1 MWAKISTKGI
11 KMSIAS
17 ALPLDLLV
25 QVNSQSVGGA
35 AFTISKL
42 PTLLITKTDDTM
54 PNPQFSEFSS
64 ASAVK
69 QAFKKA
75 SVGAF
80 ADKYFGFTSKN
91 ATKCDS
97 LSVFQFNEVAKP
109 ATLKG
114 AKAPSLTALQSMKG
128 KASISIDGV
137 AKILTLDFTSSNDS
151 LSACATIIQKAL
163 QAVDGAADGF
173 KKATCEFNAY
183 TNGFVIKSG
192 TDGES
197 GSVGFFTKPT
207 GELGD
212 GNADLSEKL
221 GLSEGEGATILN
233 GLNALTLESA
243 LNLIDK
249 RNGKYAVITFDF
261 EFDTLKSDLTT
272 FGAFLKNAN
281 CRYLGVYSDSNLKDE
296 DLSDFVGYDGL
307 VADYKVGEAQNGL
320 VCAFFSSI
328 DFSKANSNVNVA
340 FNDMSEFSSVAIVDE
355 SDFETLKNKR
365 VNAPCK
371 FGILGQNDTR
381 YMNGDVWGS
390 LTSSANVYFANIYI
404 KISEQVALYNMLSS
418 GKMLGIR
425 DIQTQNTANGYLTE
439 AFEGF
444 VGSNIISVGAE
455 LTTSEK
461 SAISQAFGNSV
472 DEIEDVY
479 SQIQNYGYFFKITDI
494 DTINK
499 QITISQAYM
508 ANAPVRSFVINNYIL
523 GA

>member
-1 MWAKISTKGI
+1 
-11 KMSIAS
+11 MSIAS

-35 AFTISKL
+35 TFTIGKL
-42 PTLLITKTDDTM
+42 PTLLITKFDDAM
-54 PNPQFSEFSS
+54 PNPQFSEFTK
-64 ASAVK
+64 ASDVK

-97 LSVFQFNEVAKP
+97 LSVFQYNDTAKP

-114 AKAPSLTALQSMKG
+114 AKAPSLTALQAMKG
-128 KASISIDGV
+128 KVSISIDGT
-137 AKILTLDFTSSNDS
+137 AKDLTLDFTTNSND
-151 LSACATIIQKAL
+151 LSACATIIQTAL
-163 QAVDGAADGF
+163 QSGF
-173 KKATCEFNAY
+173 KKATCEFNTY
-183 TNGFVIKSG
+183 TNGFIIKSG
-192 TDGES
+192 TAGAG
-197 GSVGFFTKPT
+197 GSVGFLTKIT

-212 GNADLSEKL
+212 GYADLSESL
-221 GLSEGEGATILN
+221 GLSEKEGATILN
-233 GLNALTLESA
+233 GTDALTLESA
-243 LNLIDK
+243 LDLVGK

-261 EFDTLKSDLTT
+261 QFETLKSDLAT
-272 FGAFLKNAN
+272 FGKFLKNAN
-281 CRYLGVYSDSNLKDE
+281 CRYLGVYSDDRLKSE
-296 DLSDFVGYDGL
+296 DLSDLMAYDGL

-390 LTSSANVYFANIYI
+390 LTSSANVYFANIYM
-404 KISEQVALYNMLSS
+404 KISEQVALYNLLSS

-425 DIQTQNTANGYLTE
+425 DIQTQNAANGYLTE

-444 VGSNIISVGAE
+444 VSANIISVGAE
-455 LTTSEK
+455 LTASEK

-472 DEIEDVY
+472 DDIENVY

>member
-1 MWAKISTKGI
+1 
-11 KMSIAS
+11 MSIAS

-35 AFTISKL
+35 TFTISKL
-42 PTLLITKTDDTM
+42 PTLLITKMDDTM

-97 LSVFQFNEVAKP
+97 LSVFQFNETAKP

-114 AKAPSLTALQSMKG
+114 AKAPSLTALQKLKG
-128 KASISIDGV
+128 KVSISIDGV
-137 AKILTLDFTSSNDS
+137 AKDLTLDFTSSNES
-151 LSACATIIQKAL
+151 LSACATIIQTAL
-163 QAVDGAADGF
+163 RGADTGDGF
-173 KKATCEFNAY
+173 KNATCTFNAY
-183 TNGFVIKSG
+183 TNGFIIKSG
-192 TDGES
+192 TAGES

-207 GELGD
+207 SALED

-221 GLSEGEGATILN
+221 GLSESEGATILN

-261 EFDTLKSDLTT
+261 EFDTLKSDLAT

-281 CRYLGVYSDSNLKDE
+281 CRYLGVYSDSKLKGE
-296 DLSDFVGYDGL
+296 DLSDFAGYDGL

-328 DFSKANSNVNVA
+328 DFSKANSNVNIA
-340 FNDMSEFSSVAIVDE
+340 FNDMSEFASVAIVNE
-355 SDFETLKNKR
+355 SDFETLKSKR

-381 YMNGDVWGS
+381 YMNGDVWGT

-404 KISEQVALYNMLSS
+404 KISEQIALYNMLSS

-439 AFEGF
+439 AFESF
-444 VGSNIISVGAE
+444 VSANIISVGAE

-472 DEIEDVY
+472 DDIENVY

>member
-1 MWAKISTKGI
+1 
-11 KMSIAS
+11 MSIAS

-35 AFTISKL
+35 TFTISKL

-64 ASAVK
+64 AGAVK

-97 LSVFQFNEVAKP
+97 LSIFQFNEAAKP

-114 AKAPSLTALQSMKG
+114 AKAPSLTALQKMKG

-137 AKILTLDFTSSNDS
+137 AKDLTLDFTTNNSD
-151 LSACATIIQKAL
+151 LSACATIIQTAL
-163 QAVDGAADGF
+163 QAADTGDGF
-173 KKATCEFNAY
+173 KNATCEFKAY

-192 TDGES
+192 TAGES
-197 GSVGFFTKPT
+197 SSVGFFTKVT

-212 GNADLSEKL
+212 GYIDLSEKL
-221 GLSEGEGATILN
+221 GLSESEGATILN

-261 EFDTLKSDLTT
+261 EFDTLKSDLAT

-281 CRYLGVYSDSNLKDE
+281 CRYLGVYSDSKLKGE
-296 DLSDFVGYDGL
+296 DLSDFAGYDGL

-328 DFSKANSNVNVA
+328 DFSKANSNVNIA
-340 FNDMSEFSSVAIVDE
+340 FNDMSDFSSVAIVNE

-390 LTSSANVYFANIYI
+390 LTSSANVYFANIYM
-404 KISEQVALYNMLSS
+404 KISEQIALYNMLSS

-444 VGSNIISVGAE
+444 VSSNIISVGAE
-455 LTTSEK
+455 LTAGEK

-472 DEIEDVY
+472 DDIENVY
-479 SQIQNYGYFFKITDI
+479 SQIQNYGYFFKIADI

>member
-1 MWAKISTKGI
+1 
-11 KMSIAS
+11 MSIAS

-35 AFTISKL
+35 TFTISKL

-97 LSVFQFNEVAKP
+97 LSVFQFNEAAKP

-114 AKAPSLTALQSMKG
+114 AKAPSLTALQAMKG
-128 KASISIDGV
+128 KVSISIDGV
-137 AKILTLDFTSSNDS
+137 AKDLTLDFTTSSD
-151 LSACATIIQKAL
+151 LAGCATIIQTAL
-163 QAVDGAADGF
+163 QAADSSEYGF
-173 KKATCEFNAY
+173 KKATCQFNAY
-183 TNGFVIKSG
+183 TNGFIIQSG
-192 TDGES
+192 TAGES
-197 GSVGFFTKPT
+197 SSVGFFTKPT
-207 GELGD
+207 GELGG
-212 GNADLSEKL
+212 GNADLSKKL
-221 GLSEGEGATILN
+221 GLSESEGATIIN
-233 GLNALTLESA
+233 GSNALTLESA

-261 EFDTLKSDLTT
+261 EFDTLKSDLAT

-281 CRYLGVYSDSNLKDE
+281 CRYLGVYSDSKLKDE
-296 DLSDFVGYDGL
+296 NLSDFAGYDGL

-328 DFSKANSNVNVA
+328 DFSKANSNVNIA
-340 FNDMSEFSSVAIVDE
+340 FNDMSDFASVAIVNE
-355 SDFETLKNKR
+355 SDFETLKSKR

-381 YMNGDVWGS
+381 YMNGDIWGS
-390 LTSSANVYFANIYI
+390 LTSSANVYFANIYV
-404 KISEQVALYNMLSS
+404 KISEQIALYNMLSN

-444 VGSNIISVGAE
+444 VSSNIISVGAE
-455 LTTSEK
+455 LTTGEK
-461 SAISQAFGNSV
+461 SAVSQTFSGSV
-472 DEIEDVY
+472 DDIEDVY

-499 QITISQAYM
+499 QIAISQAYM
-508 ANAPVRSFVINNYIL
+508 ANAPTRDFVINNYIL

>member
-1 MWAKISTKGI
+1 
-11 KMSIAS
+11 MSIAS

-35 AFTISKL
+35 TFTISKL
-42 PTLLITKTDDTM
+42 PTLLITKFDDAM
-54 PNPQFSEFSS
+54 PNPQFSEFTK
-64 ASAVK
+64 ASDVK

-97 LSVFQFNEVAKP
+97 LSVFQYNDSAKP

-114 AKAPSLTALQSMKG
+114 AKAPSLTALQAMKG
-128 KASISIDGV
+128 KVSISIDGV
-137 AKILTLDFTSSNDS
+137 AKDLTLDFTTNNSD
-151 LSACATIIQKAL
+151 LSACATIIQTAL
-163 QAVDGAADGF
+163 QSADTTDSF
-173 KKATCEFNAY
+173 KKATCKFNAY

-192 TDGES
+192 TAGAG
-197 GSVGFFTKPT
+197 GSVGFLTKIT

-212 GNADLSEKL
+212 GYTDLSESL
-221 GLSEGEGATILN
+221 GLSEKEGATILN
-233 GLNALTLESA
+233 GTDALTLESA
-243 LNLIDK
+243 LDLVGK

-261 EFDTLKSDLTT
+261 QFETLKSDLAT
-272 FGAFLKNAN
+272 FGKFLKNAN
-281 CRYLGVYSDSNLKDE
+281 CRYLGVYSDDRLKSE
-296 DLSDFVGYDGL
+296 DLSDLMAYDGL

-371 FGILGQNDTR
+371 FGILWQNDTR

-390 LTSSANVYFANIYI
+390 LTSSANVYFANIYM
-404 KISEQVALYNMLSS
+404 KISEQVALYNLLSS

-425 DIQTQNTANGYLTE
+425 DIQTQNATNGYLTE

-444 VGSNIISVGAE
+444 VSANIISVGAE
-455 LTTSEK
+455 LTASEK

-472 DEIEDVY
+472 DDIENVY

>member
-1 MWAKISTKGI
+1 
-11 KMSIAS
+11 MSIAS

-35 AFTISKL
+35 TFTISKL
-42 PTLLITKTDDTM
+42 PTLLITKTDDTI

-114 AKAPSLTALQSMKG
+114 AKAPSLTALQTMKG
-128 KASISIDGV
+128 KVSISIDGV
-137 AKILTLDFTSSNDS
+137 AKDLTLDFTTNNSD
-151 LSACATIIQKAL
+151 LSACATIIETAL
-163 QAVDGAADGF
+163 QTADTTDGF
-173 KKATCEFNAY
+173 KNATCKFNAY
-183 TNGFVIKSG
+183 TNGFVIQSG
-192 TDGES
+192 ATGES
-197 GSVGFFTKPT
+197 SSVGFFTKPT
-207 GELGD
+207 SELTD

-221 GLSEGEGATILN
+221 GLSESEGATILN

-261 EFDTLKSDLTT
+261 DFDTLRSDLAT

-281 CRYLGVYSDSNLKDE
+281 CRYLGVYSDSRLKDE
-296 DLSDFVGYDGL
+296 DLSDLVGYDGL
-307 VADYKVGEAQNGL
+307 VADYKVGDAQNGL

-328 DFSKANSNVNVA
+328 DFSKANSNINVA
-340 FNDMSEFSSVAIVDE
+340 FNDMSDFSSVAIVNE

-381 YMNGDVWGS
+381 YMNGDIWGS
-390 LTSSANVYFANIYI
+390 LTSSANVYFANIYM
-404 KISEQVALYNMLSS
+404 KISEQIALYNMLSS

-444 VGSNIISVGAE
+444 VSSNIISVGAE
-455 LTTSEK
+455 LTASEK

-472 DEIEDVY
+472 DDIENVY

>member
-1 MWAKISTKGI
+1 
-11 KMSIAS
+11 MSIAS

-35 AFTISKL
+35 TFTISKL

-69 QAFKKA
+69 QAFKKV

-97 LSVFQFNEVAKP
+97 LSVFQFNEAPKP

-114 AKAPSLTALQSMKG
+114 VKAPSLTALKSMKG

-137 AKILTLDFTSSNDS
+137 AKVLTLDFTSSSDS
-151 LSACATIIQKAL
+151 LSACATIIQTAL
-163 QAVDGAADGF
+163 QAADSGDGF

-192 TDGES
+192 TDGEN

-212 GNADLSEKL
+212 GNTDLSEKL
-221 GLSEGEGATILN
+221 GLSESEGATILN

-261 EFDTLKSDLTT
+261 EFDTLKSDLAI

-281 CRYLGVYSDSNLKDE
+281 CRFLGVYSDSKLKDE
-296 DLSDFVGYDGL
+296 DLSEFAGYDGL

-439 AFEGF
+439 AFESF
-444 VGSNIISVGAE
+444 VSANIISVGAE
-455 LTTSEK
+455 LKTSEK
-461 SAISQAFGNSV
+461 SSISQAFGNSV
-472 DEIEDVY
+472 DDIENVY
-479 SQIQNYGYFFKITDI
+479 SQIQNYGYFFIITAI
-494 DTINK
+494 DPINK

>member
-1 MWAKISTKGI
+1 
-11 KMSIAS
+11 MSIAS

-35 AFTISKL
+35 TFTISKL
-42 PTLLITKTDDTM
+42 PTLLITKFDDTM
-54 PNPQFSEFSS
+54 PNPQFSEFSK
-64 ASAVK
+64 ASDVK

-97 LSVFQFNEVAKP
+97 LSVFQYNDSAKP

-114 AKAPSLTALQSMKG
+114 AKAPSLTALQKMKG
-128 KASISIDGV
+128 KVSISIDGV
-137 AKILTLDFTSSNDS
+137 AKELMLDFTTSNSD
-151 LSACATIIQKAL
+151 LSACATIIQTAL
-163 QAVDGAADGF
+163 QTADNSTDGF

-192 TDGES
+192 TAGAS
-197 GSVGFFTKPT
+197 SSVGFLTKIT
-207 GELGD
+207 GELGGD
-212 GNADLSEKL
+212 TDLSESL
-221 GLSEGEGATILN
+221 GLSEKESATILN
-233 GLNALTLESA
+233 GANALTLESA
-243 LNLIDK
+243 LDLINK

-261 EFDTLKSDLTT
+261 QFDTLKSDLAT
-272 FGAFLKNAN
+272 FGKFLKNAN
-281 CRYLGVYSDSNLKDE
+281 CRYLGVYSDSNLKNE
-296 DLSDFVGYDGL
+296 DLSDLMAYDGL

-355 SDFETLKNKR
+355 GDFETLKNKR

-371 FGILGQNDTR
+371 FGILGRNDTR

-390 LTSSANVYFANIYI
+390 LTSSANVYFANIYM
-404 KISEQVALYNMLSS
+404 KISEQVALYNLLSS

-425 DIQTQNTANGYLTE
+425 DIQTQNATNGYLTE
-439 AFEGF
+439 AFESF
-444 VGSNIISVGAE
+444 VSANIISVGAE
-455 LTTSEK
+455 LIASEK
-461 SAISQAFGNSV
+461 SAISQAFSNSV
-472 DEIEDVY
+472 DDIENIY

-494 DTINK
+494 DTIDK

-508 ANAPVRSFVINNYIL
+508 ANAPVRSLVINNYIL

>member
-1 MWAKISTKGI
+1 MST
-11 KMSIAS
+11 AS

-35 AFTISKL
+35 TFTISKL
-42 PTLLITKTDDTM
+42 PTLLITKFDDAM
-54 PNPQFSEFSS
+54 PNPQFSEFTK
-64 ASAVK
+64 ASDVK

-97 LSVFQFNEVAKP
+97 LSVFQYNDTAKP

-114 AKAPSLTALQSMKG
+114 AKAPSLTALQTMKG
-128 KASISIDGV
+128 KVSISIDGV
-137 AKILTLDFTSSNDS
+137 AKVLTLDFTTSNSD

-163 QAVDGAADGF
+163 LAAGNSADSF

-183 TNGFVIKSG
+183 TNGFIIKSG
-192 TDGES
+192 TAGAS
-197 GSVGFFTKPT
+197 GSVGFLTKIT

-212 GNADLSEKL
+212 GYIDLSESL
-221 GLSEGEGATILN
+221 GLSEKEGATILN
-233 GLNALTLESA
+233 GADALTLESA
-243 LNLIDK
+243 LKLIDK

-261 EFDTLKSDLTT
+261 QFDTLKIDLAT
-272 FGAFLKNAN
+272 FGKFLKNAN
-281 CRYLGVYSDSNLKDE
+281 CRYLGVYSDDKLKGE
-296 DLSDFVGYDGL
+296 DLSDLMAYDGL

-355 SDFETLKNKR
+355 DDFEKLKNKR

-390 LTSSANVYFANIYI
+390 LTSSANVYFANIYM
-404 KISEQVALYNMLSS
+404 KISEQIALYNLLSS

-425 DIQTQNTANGYLTE
+425 DIQTQNAANGYLTE

-444 VGSNIISVGAE
+444 VSANIISVGAE

-461 SAISQAFGNSV
+461 SAVSQVFGGIV
-472 DEIEDVY
+472 DDIENVY
-479 SQIQNYGYFFKITDI
+479 SQIQNYGYFFKIVAI
-494 DTINK
+494 DPIKK
-499 QITISQAYM
+499 QITIAQAYM
-508 ANAPVRSFVINNYIL
+508 ANAPVRSFVVNNYIL

>member
-97 LSVFQFNEVAKP
+97 LSVFQFNESAKP

-114 AKAPSLTALQSMKG
+114 AKAPSLTALQTMKG
-128 KASISIDGV
+128 KVSISIDGV
-137 AKILTLDFTSSNDS
+137 AKDLTLDFTTSNSD
-151 LSACATIIQKAL
+151 LAACATIIQTAL
-163 QAVDGAADGF
+163 RAADTGDGF
-173 KKATCEFNAY
+173 KNATCEFNAY
-183 TNGFVIKSG
+183 TNGFVIKGG
-192 TDGES
+192 TTGES
-197 GSVGFFTKPT
+197 GSVGFFTKVT

-221 GLSEGEGATILN
+221 GLSESEGATILN

-261 EFDTLKSDLTT
+261 EFDTLKSDLAT

-281 CRYLGVYSDSNLKDE
+281 CRYLGVYSDSKLKGE
-296 DLSDFVGYDGL
+296 DLSDFAGYDGL

-340 FNDMSEFSSVAIVDE
+340 FNDMSDFSSVAIVNE
-355 SDFETLKNKR
+355 SDFEKLKNKR

-390 LTSSANVYFANIYI
+390 LTSSANVYFANIYM
-404 KISEQVALYNMLSS
+404 KISEQIALYNMLSS

-439 AFEGF
+439 AFEKF
-444 VGSNIISVGAE
+444 VSANIISVGAE

-472 DEIEDVY
+472 DDIENVY
-479 SQIQNYGYFFKITDI
+479 SQIQNYGYFFKIADI

>member
-1 MWAKISTKGI
+1 
-11 KMSIAS
+11 MSIAS

-35 AFTISKL
+35 TFTISKL

-64 ASAVK
+64 ARAVK

-97 LSVFQFNEVAKP
+97 LSVFQFNKENKP

-137 AKILTLDFTSSNDS
+137 AKDLTLDFTTNNSD
-151 LSACATIIQKAL
+151 LSACATIIQDAL
-163 QAVDGAADGF
+163 QKADAGDGFKKADAGDGF

-207 GELGD
+207 SELGD

-221 GLSEGEGATILN
+221 GLSESEGATILN

-261 EFDTLKSDLTT
+261 EFDTLKSDLAT

-281 CRYLGVYSDSNLKDE
+281 CRYLGVYSDSKLKDE
-296 DLSDFVGYDGL
+296 DLSDFAGYDGL

-340 FNDMSEFSSVAIVDE
+340 FNDMSDFASVAIVDE

-381 YMNGDVWGS
+381 YMNGDIWGT

-404 KISEQVALYNMLSS
+404 KISEQIALYNMLSS

-439 AFEGF
+439 AFESF
-444 VGSNIISVGAE
+444 VSANIISVGAE

-472 DEIEDVY
+472 DDIENVY

>member
-1 MWAKISTKGI
+1 
-11 KMSIAS
+11 MSIAS

-25 QVNSQSVGGA
+25 KVNSQSVGGA
-35 AFTISKL
+35 TFTISKL
-42 PTLLITKTDDTM
+42 PTLLITKADDAM

-97 LSVFQFNEVAKP
+97 LSVFQFNEAAKP

-114 AKAPSLTALQSMKG
+114 AKAPSLTALQTMKG

-137 AKILTLDFTSSNDS
+137 AKDLTLDFTSLNDS
-151 LSACATIIQKAL
+151 LSACATIIQTAL
-163 QAVDGAADGF
+163 RAVDGAADGF

-183 TNGFVIKSG
+183 TNSFVIKSG
-192 TDGES
+192 TTGES
-197 GSVGFFTKPT
+197 SSVGFFTKPT

-221 GLSEGEGATILN
+221 GLSESEGATILN

-281 CRYLGVYSDSNLKDE
+281 CRYLGVYSDSKLKDE
-296 DLSDFVGYDGL
+296 DLSDFAGYDGL

-328 DFSKANSNVNVA
+328 DFSKVNSNVNVA

-355 SDFETLKNKR
+355 SDFEKLKNKR

-390 LTSSANVYFANIYI
+390 LTSSANVYFSNIYI

-444 VGSNIISVGAE
+444 VSSNIISVGAE

-461 SAISQAFGNSV
+461 SAISQTFGNSV
-472 DEIEDVY
+472 DDIENVY

>member
-1 MWAKISTKGI
+1 
-11 KMSIAS
+11 MSIAS

-35 AFTISKL
+35 TFTISKL
-42 PTLLITKTDDTM
+42 PTLLITKFDDAM
-54 PNPQFSEFSS
+54 PNPQFSEFSK
-64 ASAVK
+64 ASDVK

-97 LSVFQFNEVAKP
+97 LSVFQYNDKAKP

-114 AKAPSLTALQSMKG
+114 AKAPSLTALQKMKG
-128 KASISIDGV
+128 KVSISIDGT
-137 AKILTLDFTSSNDS
+137 AKDLTLDFTTNNSD
-151 LSACATIIQKAL
+151 LSACAVIIQTAL
-163 QAVDGAADGF
+163 QAADGF

-192 TDGES
+192 TAGAS
-197 GSVGFFTKPT
+197 GSVGFFTKIT
-207 GELGD
+207 GEL
-212 GNADLSEKL
+212 ASEYTDLSESL
-221 GLSEGEGATILN
+221 GLSEKEGATILN
-233 GLNALTLESA
+233 GADALTLESA

-261 EFDTLKSDLTT
+261 QFETLKSDLAT
-272 FGAFLKNAN
+272 FGKFLKNAN
-281 CRYLGVYSDSNLKDE
+281 CRYLGVYSDDRLKSE
-296 DLSDFVGYDGL
+296 DLSDFMTYDGL

-390 LTSSANVYFANIYI
+390 LTSSANVYFANIYM
-404 KISEQVALYNMLSS
+404 KISEQVALYNLLSS

-425 DIQTQNTANGYLTE
+425 DIQTQNAANGYLTE

-444 VGSNIISVGAE
+444 VSANIISVGAE
-455 LTTSEK
+455 LTASEK
-461 SAISQAFGNSV
+461 SAVSQIFGGIV
-472 DEIEDVY
+472 DDIENVY
-479 SQIQNYGYFFKITDI
+479 SQIQNYGYFFKIIDI
-494 DTINK
+494 DPIKK
-499 QITISQAYM
+499 QITIAQSYM
-508 ANAPVRSFVINNYIL
+508 SNAPVRSFVINNYIL

>member
-11 KMSIAS
+11 RMSIAS

-35 AFTISKL
+35 AFTIGKL
-42 PTLLITKTDDTM
+42 PTLLITKTDDEM

-97 LSVFQFNEVAKP
+97 LSVFQFNDSAKP

-114 AKAPSLTALQSMKG
+114 AKAPSLTALQTMKG
-128 KASISIDGV
+128 KVSVSIDGV
-137 AKILTLDFTSSNDS
+137 AKDLTLDFTTNNSD
-151 LSACATIIQKAL
+151 LSACATIIQTAL
-163 QAVDGAADGF
+163 QAADTGDGF
-173 KKATCEFNAY
+173 KKATCTFNAY

-192 TDGES
+192 TQGES
-197 GSVGFFTKPT
+197 GSVGFFTKVT
-207 GELGD
+207 GELGV

-221 GLSEGEGATILN
+221 GLSESEGATILN

-243 LNLIDK
+243 LDLIDK

-261 EFDTLKSDLTT
+261 EFDTLKSDLAT

-281 CRYLGVYSDSNLKDE
+281 CRYLGVYSDSKLKDE
-296 DLSDFVGYDGL
+296 NLSDFVGYDGL

-418 GKMLGIR
+418 GKMLGVR

-439 AFEGF
+439 AFESF
-444 VGSNIISVGAE
+444 VSSNIISVGAE
-455 LTTSEK
+455 LTASEK

-472 DEIEDVY
+472 DDIENVY

>member
-1 MWAKISTKGI
+1 
-11 KMSIAS
+11 MSIAS

-25 QVNSQSVGGA
+25 KVNSQSVGGA
-35 AFTISKL
+35 TFTISKL
-42 PTLLITKTDDTM
+42 PTLLVTKTDDTM

-97 LSVFQFNEVAKP
+97 LSVFQFNDSAKP

-114 AKAPSLTALQSMKG
+114 AKAPSLTALQTMKG
-128 KASISIDGV
+128 KASISIDGM
-137 AKILTLDFTSSNDS
+137 AKDLTLDFTTNNSD
-151 LSACATIIQKAL
+151 LSACATIIQTAL
-163 QAVDGAADGF
+163 QAADGF

-192 TDGES
+192 TAGES

-207 GELGD
+207 SELGD
-212 GNADLSEKL
+212 GNTDLSEKL
-221 GLSEGEGATILN
+221 GLSKSEGATILN

-272 FGAFLKNAN
+272 FGAFLKNTN
-281 CRYLGVYSDSNLKDE
+281 CRYLGVYSDSKLKDE

-340 FNDMSEFSSVAIVDE
+340 FNDMSDFSSVAIVNE

-390 LTSSANVYFANIYI
+390 LTSSANVYFTNIYM
-404 KISEQVALYNMLSS
+404 KISEQIALYNMLSS

-444 VGSNIISVGAE
+444 VSSNIISVGAE
-455 LTTSEK
+455 LTASEK
-461 SAISQAFGNSV
+461 SAVSQTFANSI
-472 DEIEDVY
+472 DDIENVY

-494 DTINK
+494 DTTNK
-499 QITISQAYM
+499 QTTISQAYM
-508 ANAPVRSFVINNYIL
+508 ANAPQRSFVINNYIL